1 MKEDI
6 LGYKVNTFSVD
17 KCADQL
23 FKSLQTGQ
31 RTWLACFNPH
41 SYVVALKDKV
51 FARALKDAD
60 WLVPDGAGVVL
71 ASRLLGGLIRKR
83 VTGSDVFAGLNRR
96 MNAAGSMRV
105 FFLGSTYETLELI
118 KQRMMRDYPAIKVV
132 GTLSPPFKDVYSSAE
147 ISEMVKAINSAAPDV
162 LWIGLSAPK
171 QEKFIFENRAR
182 LNVKFVAAV
191 GAVFDFYSGNVKR
204 DTNSWFVNHGMEWF
218 PRLLQEPK
226 RLWKR
231 MFVSAPVFIWHVI
244 KAKVKGEGLIKY
256 M

>member
-1 MKEDI
+1 MNEEI

-17 KCADQL
+17 ECVDQL
-23 FKSLQTGQ
+23 FRSLLAGE

-41 SYVVALKDKV
+41 SYAVSLKDKV

-60 WLVPDGAGVVL
+60 WLVPDGAGVIF
-71 ASRLLGGLIRKR
+71 ASRILGGSIKER
-83 VTGSDVFAGLNRR
+83 VTGSDVFAGLSRR

-105 FFLGSTYETLELI
+105 FFLGSTMETLELI
-118 KQRMMRDYPAIKVV
+118 KQRMTQECPAIKVA
-132 GTLSPPFKDVYSSAE
+132 GSYSPPFKDVYSSAE
-147 ISEMVKAINSAAPDV
+147 ISEMVQMINSAAPDV
-162 LWIGLSAPK
+162 LWVGLSAPK

-182 LNVKFVAAV
+182 LNVKFVAAI

-204 DTNSWFVNHGMEWF
+204 GTNSWFVNHGMEWF

-231 MFVSAPVFIWHVI
+231 MFVSAPIFMWHVI
-244 KAKVKGEGLIKY
+244 KEKVKGKG
-256 M
+256 